1 MTHAAALEQMIG
13 QQVRTWDVLDPAIL
27 DAMRRVPRELFV
39 PAAWRSLA
47 YADCAPLLAHGKR
60 MLPPMLVG
68 RILLA
73 LQPQGGEQVLEVGTG
88 SGYLTAC
95 LGALGAQVRS
105 LEVHDD
111 LAARARKNLRAA
123 NVRVAEI
130 VTADGMQL
138 DERERYDCVVLT
150 ASLPLWQ
157 PRFAAALRAAGR
169 LFAVVGTGAVM
180 EALLVTRDARGE
192 LQRRVLFETSL
203 EPLEH
208 APAPA
213 AFSF

>member
-1 MTHAAALEQMIG
+1 MQAAALEQMIG

-47 YADCAPLLAHGKR
+47 YADCALPLAHGKH

-73 LQPQGGEQVLEVGTG
+73 LQPKGGEQVLEIGTG
-88 SGYLTAC
+88 TGYLTAC
-95 LGALGAQVRS
+95 VGALGAQVRS
-105 LEVHDD
+105 LEIHDD
-111 LAARARKNLRAA
+111 LAVRARENLRAA
-123 NVRVAEI
+123 NVRAAEI
-130 VTADGMQL
+130 ITADGLQL
-138 DERERYDCVVLT
+138 DARERYDCIVLT

-157 PRFAAALRAAGR
+157 PQFAAALRTGGR
-169 LFAVVGTGAVM
+169 LFAVVGSGAVM
-180 EALLVTRDARGE
+180 EAVLFTRDAQGD

-208 APAPA
+208 APSPA